1 MRDSH
6 LAASPLQAFS
16 AALRPADALDE
27 LILTPG
33 PPFCPLT
40 IGDGRQTMIHK
51 VRGQAAA
58 IFLGGVHLYSEMTR
72 SALMLLQR
80 DN

>member
-6 LAASPLQAFS
+6 LAARPIQAVS
-16 AALRPADALDE
+16 APLRPSDVLDE
-27 LILTPG
+27 LILTPE

-51 VRGQAAA
+51 MRGQAAA

-80 DN
+80 DS